1 MIKINYE
8 ISNNIIKK
16 VKIKGHANYA
26 DYGNDIVCASISSI
40 AICSINSALL
50 IDNKSLKYIEKDGLL
65 EIYDIKD
72 ENVTQKILLNMIEL
86 FKELKKQ
93 YPKNIQIKE

>member
-1 MIKINYE
+1 MQTMVMIL
-8 ISNNIIKK
+8 
-16 VKIKGHANYA
+16 
-26 DYGNDIVCASISSI
+26 C
-40 AICSINSALL
+40 ALL
-50 IDNKSLKYIEKDGLL
+50 FHL
-65 EIYDIKD
+65 YDIKD

>member
-1 MIKINYE
+1 MQTMVMIL
-8 ISNNIIKK
+8 
-16 VKIKGHANYA
+16 
-26 DYGNDIVCASISSI
+26 CASISSI

-50 IDNKSLKYIEKDGLL
+50 IDNKSLKYIEKNGLL

-93 YPKNIQIKE
+93 YPKNIQIKEWNYEINFFKYPIICP

>member
-40 AICSINSALL
+40 
-50 IDNKSLKYIEKDGLL
+50 
-65 EIYDIKD
+65 
-72 ENVTQKILLNMIEL
+72 
-86 FKELKKQ
+86 
-93 YPKNIQIKE
+93 